1 MRVGWLGA
9 LVATGRFHRGGV
21 RSVHFCVHVHGCVQA
36 VADNAPE
43 RVHVYNAKSTMQNHL
58 VSHLARTQTA
68 CMRPRA

>member
-1 MRVGWLGA
+1 M
-9 LVATGRFHRGGV
+9 
-21 RSVHFCVHVHGCVQA
+21 HFCVHVHGCVQA